1 MLGQW
6 HSSLDPQFIWISPWL
21 FWKAIFFETLFIEF
35 FSAKFD
41 TVSSTFFCITPKSK
55 ILSLSDFTQTVT
67 LLPSPSILLNMSLT
81 RLKSNLC
88 WNTIKRVFERE
99 IWRRIEYFFPIP
111 PRSKILSLSDGNRT
125 VTLPLDPQ
133 LIWIS
138 PLQGWKAIYFE
149 TLYSEFLS
157 GKFDNVSSNF
167 FLNHLGQKFFPSQT
181 VLGQWHSSLDPQFI
195 WISPWL
201 DWKAI
206 YFETLYSEFLSGK
219 FDNVS
224 SNFFLNH
231 LGQKFFPSQTV
242 LEPLHSPRPSV
253 DLNKSFTRLKS
264 NLCWN
269 TT

>member
-1 MLGQW
+1 MLK
-6 HSSLDPQFIWISPWL
+6 HNIAS
-21 FWKAIFFETLFIEF
+21 
-35 FSAKFD
+35 
-41 TVSSTFFCITPKSK
+41 
-55 ILSLSDFTQTVT
+55 
-67 LLPSPSILLNMSLT
+67 
-81 RLKSNLC
+81 
-88 WNTIKRVFERE
+88 FERE
-99 IWRRIEYFFPIP
+99 IWRRIEYFFRIP
-111 PRSKILSLSDGNRT
+111 HRSKILSLSDCNRT

-181 VLGQWHSSLDPQFI
+181 VLGHWHSSLDPQFI

-269 TT
+269 TS